1 MASVRH
7 SPKVDHAA
15 VAAAI
20 EDLRGRG
27 ATCQV
32 FMRASGT
39 NVCVHAVN
47 AGKRRWA
54 DYSEAGSAR
63 AAIDGRRMLPVL
75 DIGDV
80 DDLFWIAYD
89 VDSAKPLAELRNRGP
104 LPTTTALRV
113 LSDLAQALD
122 DAAGEGV
129 FASELPPESV
139 FVSGKGARLGDLGT
153 ARAALARATFDL
165 QGDPA
170 YVPPE
175 VLRGKRGGER
185 SGLYLYGA
193 LLHYVLTGVAPARR
207 PAAPPGN
214 GHLDLPASINAV
226 VATVMADD
234 PDSRPHSA
242 SEAHEMARRALR
254 GEPPA
259 RARRPRRAKPGGAK
273 RVTPRAAA
281 AEETHPRGV
290 AATRGTPRVAGTKRA
305 KPPAAAAERVASTVA
320 RTKRAASKVS
330 AARRAIPPAS
340 AAAERAPSRFAG
352 ARLAVPRASAA
363 AKRALSKVAVTR
375 LPVPPAPAAA
385 KRALSTVAAAR
396 PPVPW
401 RIAAPPVT
409 QRQAIALGGALILGA
424 GAALLLDTSS
434 ASEPPRAETVTASGL
449 SVTLPSGQHR
459 LERGDAGLS
468 VLAPGFRLS
477 ARSVDRSLAPP
488 PDARPVQLG
497 ALQAWR
503 HAAGGV
509 VRYSIPTSE
518 GSLAITCRKT
528 GSGSSRP
535 LRLCERTA
543 STLRLGDATALTL
556 AAAAEESRRLHTA
569 IEALKAERDAARARL
584 ADTFTPDDQRAAAQD
599 LAESHD
605 RAATVFRQFAGAG
618 AIEAAAR
625 AVADSYSKLAAAAES
640 GSPELWDEASEGL
653 RRSDAA
659 LAEAIAA
666 AG

>member
-1 MASVRH
+1 VASVSH
-7 SPKVDHAA
+7 SARVDHAA

-20 EDLRGRG
+20 EDLRVRG
-27 ATCQV
+27 ATCQLY
-32 FMRASGT
+32 MRAGGT
-39 NVCVHAVN
+39 NVCVNAVN

-63 AAIDGRRMLPVL
+63 AALDGRRMLPVL
-75 DIGDV
+75 DVGDA
-80 DDLFWIAYD
+80 DGQFWIAYD
-89 VDSAKPLAELRNRGP
+89 VDSAKSLTELRNRGP
-104 LPTTTALRV
+104 LPTTTALQV

-129 FASELPPESV
+129 FASELPPDSV
-139 FVSGKGARLGDLGT
+139 FVTEKGARLGDLGT
-153 ARAALARATFDL
+153 ARAGLARAAFDL

-175 VLRGKRGGER
+175 VLRGKRAGER

-193 LLHYVLTGVAPARR
+193 LLHYLLTGTAPARR
-207 PAAPPGN
+207 HAAPPGN

-226 VATVMADD
+226 VAAVMADD
-234 PDSRPHSA
+234 PDTRPHSV

-259 RARRPRRAKPGGAK
+259 RARRRRRTKPRRA
-273 RVTPRAAA
+273 R
-281 AEETHPRGV
+281 
-290 AATRGTPRVAGTKRA
+290 RGTPRAAGTKRA
-305 KPPAAAAERVASTVA
+305 NPPAAAVERLASRVATA
-320 RTKRAASKVS
+320 KRAASKV
-330 AARRAIPPAS
+330 AAAKPAIPPAF
-340 AAAERAPSRFAG
+340 AP
-352 ARLAVPRASAA
+352 
-363 AKRALSKVAVTR
+363 AKRALSKVA
-375 LPVPPAPAAA
+375 
-385 KRALSTVAAAR
+385 AAR
-396 PPVPW
+396 PPVPR
-401 RIAAPPVT
+401 RITTTPVT
-409 QRQAIALGGALILGA
+409 RRRAIAVGGALILGA
-424 GAALLLDTSS
+424 GAGLLLDTSS
-434 ASEPPRAETVTASGL
+434 ASEPPRPETVTAGGL
-449 SVTLPSGQHR
+449 SVTLPSGRHH
-459 LERGDAGLS
+459 LDRGDAGLS
-468 VLAPGFRLS
+468 VVAPGFRLS
-477 ARSVDRSLAPP
+477 ARTLDRSLPPP

-518 GSLAITCRKT
+518 GSIAVTCRKT

-543 STLRLGDATALTL
+543 STLRLGDAGALTL
-556 AAAAEESRRLHTA
+556 AAAAEESRRLRTA
-569 IEALKAERDAARARL
+569 IEALKAERDVARARL

-605 RAATVFRQFAGAG
+605 RAATVFRRFAGARG
-618 AIEAAAR
+618 IAAAAR

-640 GSPELWDEASEGL
+640 GSAELWDEASDGL
-653 RRSDAA
+653 RRSEAA